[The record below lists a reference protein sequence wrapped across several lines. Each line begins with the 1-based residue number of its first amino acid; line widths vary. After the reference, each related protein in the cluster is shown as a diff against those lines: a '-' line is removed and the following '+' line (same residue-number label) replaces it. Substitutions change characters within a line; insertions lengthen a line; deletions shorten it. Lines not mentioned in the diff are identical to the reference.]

1 MTQGPT
7 DDRARSGRDHAARA
21 SDALRVTLLSR
32 ASTAVRRAHAEDDG
46 GDDSASE
53 SGEALLTTLENQAL
67 REAERAARGE
77 LEEVVRRF
85 AERLRAE
92 GAPPEI
98 GVRRVKCAVEP
109 VVFASRDHDGADVEW
124 RRGVVGDVVTWFVH
138 AYYGT

>member
-1 MTQGPT
+1 M
-7 DDRARSGRDHAARA
+7 
-21 SDALRVTLLSR
+21 TLLSR

>member
-1 MTQGPT
+1 MSHGPS
-7 DDRARSGRDHAARA
+7 DERAGSGRDHSARA
-21 SDALRVTLLSR
+21 SDALRVTLLRR
-32 ASTAVRRAHAEDDG
+32 ASTAVRRAHAGEDGANDDG
-46 GDDSASE
+46 SE
-53 SGEALLTTLENQAL
+53 SGDALLTTLENRAL
-67 REAERAARGE
+67 RQAEREARGE
-77 LEEVVRRF
+77 LEEVVQRF

-109 VVFASRDHDGADVEW
+109 VVFSSRDHDGADVEW